1 VSCACKG
8 DVVKIV
14 NVATCAP
21 DEVIERGAF
30 RRAYFDLTERLGASV
45 IGATVFEIRAG
56 DRFGP
61 YHYHHGVEEW
71 MYVVSGAP
79 ILRAPSG
86 ERMLEPGELVAFS
99 AGPEGAHTYDG
110 PGRVVVFSA
119 GARGWGEG
127 FVTVYPDSDKIGAA
141 PGVMFRRADAL
152 DSWRGEAPAPSPIS
166 SAGVSA
172 IDLLTAAVDGTRVI
186 SLGPRL
192 GAQTW
197 AATLFELVP
206 GEATE
211 PYHYQWNREQWALV
225 LSGSPTLRHPAG
237 EQVLA
242 PGDIVCFPEG
252 PTGAHRVSS
261 PGDERVR
268 LIVFSTPPDG
278 AMSAFYP
285 DDGTVVV
292 RVSNHEGFRF
302 RLDDQI
308 EDYWDGEPGAGPA

>member
-1 VSCACKG
+1 
-8 DVVKIV
+8 VVQIV
-14 NVATCAP
+14 NVATCEP
-21 DEVIERGAF
+21 DEVVERGAF

-86 ERMLEPGELVAFS
+86 ERTLEPGELVAFAANPS
-99 AGPEGAHTYDG
+99 GAHTYHG
-110 PGRVVVFSA
+110 PGRIVVFSA

-152 DSWRGEAPAPSPIS
+152 DSWRDAPAPSPVS
-166 SAGVSA
+166 NAGVSA
-172 IDLLTAAVDGTRVI
+172 IDLLTVTIDDTRAI

-192 GAQTW
+192 GALTW
-197 AATLFELVP
+197 AATLCELDR
-206 GEATE
+206 GEA
-211 PYHYQWNREQWALV
+211 PASYHYQWNREQWALV
-225 LSGSPTLRHPAG
+225 LSGAPTLRHPEG

-242 PGDIVCFPEG
+242 PGDVLCFPEG
-252 PTGAHRVSS
+252 PAGTHRLSN
-261 PGDERVR
+261 PGDEQVR

-278 AMSAFYP
+278 PMSAFYP
-285 DDGTVVV
+285 DDATVVV
-292 RVSNHEGFRF
+292 RVSDHEGFRF

>member
-1 VSCACKG
+1 VRS
-8 DVVKIV
+8 V
-14 NVATCAP
+14 NVISCEP
-21 DEVIERGAF
+21 DEELERGEF
-30 RRAYFDLTERLGASV
+30 RCATFDLTERLGAKV
-45 IGATVFEIRAG
+45 IGATVYEMRAG
-56 DRFGP
+56 EKRGP

-86 ERMLEPGELVAFS
+86 ERTLEPGELVAFAANPS
-99 AGPEGAHTYDG
+99 GAHTYHG
-110 PGRVVVFSA
+110 PGRVVMFSA

-141 PGVMFRRADAL
+141 PGVMFRRDDAL
-152 DSWRGEAPAPSPIS
+152 DSWRGDAPAPSPIS
-166 SAGVSA
+166 DAGVSA
-172 IDLLTAAVDGTRVI
+172 IDLLTVAIDDTQGI

-197 AATLFELVP
+197 AATLRELAP
-206 GEATE
+206 GNAAA

-225 LSGSPTLRHPAG
+225 LSGAPTLRHPEG

-242 PGDIVCFPEG
+242 PGDILCFPEG
-252 PTGAHRVSS
+252 PTGAHRLSS

-268 LIVFSTPPDG
+268 LIVFSTPLDG
-278 AMSAFYP
+278 PTSAFYP
-285 DDGTVVV
+285 DDDTVVV
-292 RVSNHEGFRF
+292 RVSNREGFRF